1 MKNLI
6 IIGHPDKKSF
16 CYNGIKKTIEVTL
29 KENKEQ
35 TAVEQFVKRVESI
48 SNNRTLTKQESIQ
61 LYNQAIEQAKEME
74 KEQKATTW
82 NNAIDAELK
91 NKWESFEQFHNE
103 TYE

>member
-1 MKNLI
+1 
-6 IIGHPDKKSF
+6 
-16 CYNGIKKTIEVTL
+16 
-29 KENKEQ
+29 
-35 TAVEQFVKRVESI
+35 VESI

-82 NNAIDAELK
+82 NNAIEAELK

>member
-1 MKNLI
+1 MN
-6 IIGHPDKKSF
+6 
-16 CYNGIKKTIEVTL
+16 

-82 NNAIDAELK
+82 NNAIESELK

>member
-1 MKNLI
+1 MN
-6 IIGHPDKKSF
+6 
-16 CYNGIKKTIEVTL
+16 

-35 TAVEQFVKRVESI
+35 TAVEQFVKKVESI

-74 KEQKATTW
+74 KEQKSTTW
-82 NNAIDAELK
+82 NNAIEAELK

>member
-1 MKNLI
+1 M
-6 IIGHPDKKSF
+6 D
-16 CYNGIKKTIEVTL
+16 

-82 NNAIDAELK
+82 NNAIEAELK

>member
-1 MKNLI
+1 M
-6 IIGHPDKKSF
+6 D
-16 CYNGIKKTIEVTL
+16 

-48 SNNRTLTKQESIQ
+48 SNNKTLTKQESIQ

-103 TYE
+103 TYG

>member
-1 MKNLI
+1 M
-6 IIGHPDKKSF
+6 D
-16 CYNGIKKTIEVTL
+16 

-48 SNNRTLTKQESIQ
+48 SNNKTLTKQESIQ

-74 KEQKATTW
+74 KVQKAATW

>member
-1 MKNLI
+1 M
-6 IIGHPDKKSF
+6 D
-16 CYNGIKKTIEVTL
+16 

>member
-1 MKNLI
+1 M
-6 IIGHPDKKSF
+6 D
-16 CYNGIKKTIEVTL
+16 

-48 SNNRTLTKQESIQ
+48 SNNKTLTKQESIQ

-74 KEQKATTW
+74 KVQKATTW

-103 TYE
+103 TYG

>member
-1 MKNLI
+1 M
-6 IIGHPDKKSF
+6 D
-16 CYNGIKKTIEVTL
+16 

-74 KEQKATTW
+74 KAQKATTW

>member
-1 MKNLI
+1 
-6 IIGHPDKKSF
+6 
-16 CYNGIKKTIEVTL
+16 
-29 KENKEQ
+29 
-35 TAVEQFVKRVESI
+35 VESI

>member
-1 MKNLI
+1 MEN
-6 IIGHPDKKSF
+6 
-16 CYNGIKKTIEVTL
+16 
-29 KENKEQ
+29 NKEQ

-48 SNNRTLTKQESIQ
+48 SNNKTLTKQESIQ

-74 KEQKATTW
+74 KAQKATTW

>member
-1 MKNLI
+1 MEN
-6 IIGHPDKKSF
+6 
-16 CYNGIKKTIEVTL
+16 
-29 KENKEQ
+29 NKEQ